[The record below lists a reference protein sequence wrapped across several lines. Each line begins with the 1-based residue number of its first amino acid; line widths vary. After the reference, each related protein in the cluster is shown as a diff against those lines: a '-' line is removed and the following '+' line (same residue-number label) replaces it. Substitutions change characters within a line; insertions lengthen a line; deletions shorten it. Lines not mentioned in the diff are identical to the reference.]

1 MAKKKKKIS
10 YDEAWE
16 LYMKNDWY
24 EVYPFDETIEENF
37 IDVLLE
43 SGYTITDYNV
53 NNRRYR

>member
-16 LYMKNDWY
+16 LYMENDWY
-24 EVYPFDETIEENF
+24 EIYPFDETIEENF

-43 SGYTITDYNV
+43 SGYTITDYDAD
-53 NNRRYR
+53 NRRYR